1 MAVWRTGGATV
12 WCGLV
17 PSEYKPAIPG
27 RSGRCFAQAG
37 ALLAGLLLFML
48 AALPAATSRA
58 EAQTVPS
65 SGFVSQAEKITLSEA
80 EPADKNGAA
89 PGEASAAAPSAPF
102 VPQDPLLTTARAE
115 IETARASLASLE
127 SALAVEGLRAAD
139 LDELRGRIVP
149 IRRELGKVTDEL
161 VPRLAEIRSRLATL
175 PPAPTDGAAE
185 DPLVVADRARLTAL
199 TSALEG
205 VLTPI
210 RALSE
215 QAEGLSNRI
224 STRRRALFTSLL
236 FERSPSMFDPV
247 LWTEAVASVSGEFR
261 ATHLLLNDWGAFI
274 IQKEG
279 RWGGLGILAGSL
291 AVVLA
296 VVVVG
301 RLVRTRLRTPPPPA
315 EGTTFSRGRAALEA
329 IKVLFLEAA
338 VAPLAVAGGV
348 MFAELFDAIPTRME
362 GLIEGLI
369 AAVTLKAFGTAMARA
384 AIAPGEPWRR
394 LTPISDHD
402 AAVAFKYFSWAVW
415 TMALAV
421 VFFALHRTLFAPLSL
436 MVVSSGVMAL
446 MIAGFLARFLVY
458 LSRKDMGEET
468 EGAAEG
474 VVAAAGASPRTR
486 SPEWIRFLVWLLV
499 ALMVVGL
506 AAGYVSFAA
515 FVAGRLVLA
524 GIILGVLYVLYAL
537 IDAAFEDR
545 SREEEHRRLR
555 PVARLLGLSP
565 MNLELI
571 GVILAGLLKVV
582 LLLVA
587 VLLVVGSWG
596 TSTIDVMEML
606 ADFSFGIRIGNVTIS
621 AWNVLY
627 AVALLLLGLGLAQMV
642 QRWISRVVLPRTK
655 LEASLQSS
663 ISTIVGY
670 VGTIAALMVAMS
682 ELGLNLENV
691 ALVAGALSVG
701 IGFGLQSI
709 VSNFVSGII
718 LLAERPI
725 RVGDTINVKGEEGY
739 VRRISV
745 RSTEIE
751 TFDRSAVIVPN
762 SDLITGMVKN
772 FTHANTSGRIIIT
785 LNASYDADPEL
796 VRDLLVS
803 CACDHPQVLQTPPPR
818 VLLLKFSEMGLGFE
832 LRCVVANVDFSAT
845 VRSDLHF
852 AILTRFREAGVGLA
866 YWPWASMARAP
877 ADMVPPPVREAETPA
892 VRLENIAEA
901 RGDAEKQSPARAS
914 SDADEEM
921 NRLVKAR
928 TKPPHG
934 SD

>member
-1 MAVWRTGGATV
+1 MHLQHVQLQYVHGRVARGRAFLAV
-12 WCGLV
+12 
-17 PSEYKPAIPG
+17 
-27 RSGRCFAQAG
+27 
-37 ALLAGLLLFML
+37 LLLFML
-48 AALPAATSRA
+48 ALSMAASRA
-58 EAQTVPS
+58 DAQPS
-65 SGFVSQAEKITLSEA
+65 SSFTFVSQPEKITLSET
-80 EPADKNGAA
+80 EPATATGESVDAPANGAKPQVATPPA
-89 PGEASAAAPSAPF
+89 PPP

-115 IETARASLASLE
+115 IETARASLASLD
-127 SALAVEGLRAAD
+127 SAMAVEGLRADD
-139 LDELRGRIVP
+139 LDELRGRIAP
-149 IRRELGKVTDEL
+149 IRRDLGKVTDEL
-161 VPRLAEIRSRLATL
+161 VPRLAEIRSRLASL
-175 PPAPTDGAAE
+175 PPAPTDGTAE
-185 DPLVVADRARLTAL
+185 DPLVVADRTRLTAL
-199 TSALEG
+199 ATALEG

-215 QAEGLSNRI
+215 QADNLSNRI

-236 FERSPSMFDPV
+236 FERSQSMFDPA
-247 LWTEAVASVSGEFR
+247 LWSEAASNISGEYR
-261 ATHLLLNDWGAFI
+261 ATYLLLNDWGAFV

-279 RWGGLGILAGSL
+279 HWGGLGILAGSL

-301 RLVRTRLRTPPPPA
+301 RLVRARLRTPPPP

-329 IKVLFLEAA
+329 IKVLLLEAA

-348 MFAELFDAIPTRME
+348 MFAKLFDAIPARLD
-362 GLIEGLI
+362 GLIGGLI

-394 LTPISDHD
+394 LTPMSDHD

-415 TMALAV
+415 TMAVAV
-421 VFFALHRTLFAPLSL
+421 VLFSLHRTLFAPLSL
-436 MVVSSGVMAL
+436 MVVSGGVMAL

-458 LSRKDMGEET
+458 LSRKDTGEDDEET
-468 EGAAEG
+468 HEGA
-474 VVAAAGASPRTR
+474 VAAASPPTRTR
-486 SPEWIRFLVWLLV
+486 SPEWIRFLVWVLV

-537 IDAAFEDR
+537 IDAAFQDR
-545 SREEEHRRLR
+545 PREEEQRRLR
-555 PVARLLGLSP
+555 PAARLLGLSP

-606 ADFSFGIRIGNVTIS
+606 SDFSFGIRIGNVTIS

-627 AVALLLLGLGLAQMV
+627 ALALLLLGLGLAQMV

-670 VGTIAALMVAMS
+670 VGTIAALMVAMA

-785 LNASYDADPEL
+785 LNVSYDADPEL

-818 VLLLKFSEMGLGFE
+818 VLLLKFSDMGLGFE
-832 LRCVVANVDFSAT
+832 LRCVVANVDYSAT

-852 AILTRFREAGVGLA
+852 AILTRFREAGVGMA

-877 ADMVPPPVREAETPA
+877 MDMVPAPPVREGRIEPFEET
-892 VRLENIAEA
+892 IAPETEPSHEVDEA
-901 RGDAEKQSPARAS
+901 GRRVQAKIR
-914 SDADEEM
+914 
-921 NRLVKAR
+921 
-928 TKPPHG
+928 PPQG